1 MLCPSRLLWQ
11 RALQD
16 RVSQNNTR
24 TARPR
29 PQLARPRPR
38 QDLFLWSQT
47 GLILRPTVSDHIT
60 VGFIP
65 GQGLSK
71 QAWVSSVSPTHG
83 SPPCSGPIHWRWRL
97 CVPFPHVTLHA
108 PQADHYYRTEQSRPA
123 RRLVVVGVTCAVTWW
138 NTTNYRTFRPLHTFR
153 RTDQLTVS

>member
-24 TARPR
+24 TARPRPR

-108 PQADHYYRTEQSRPA
+108 PQADQLPNRTIAPCSVIGRSRSH
-123 RRLVVVGVTCAVTWW
+123 VCSHVII
-138 NTTNYRTFRPLHTFR
+138 Y
-153 RTDQLTVS
+153 DQLPNLPSTAHVSSYWVL